1 MRSEN
6 DSMRSTVLET
16 LYNEM
21 VKSNLAATIVKKG
34 EENNEYDILVCRHDK
49 LGGGS
54 DVMGQYF
61 FPNYDGPENV
71 MYFCAMLTIKE
82 DLTEE
87 DIKRLS
93 PKVTSINEQTV
104 CGHFV
109 IYPEIGLVY
118 KLTIPISE
126 NFNEDDLYEEINI
139 TAAHAISICASF
151 KGLLD

>member
-6 DSMRSTVLET
+6 DLMRSTVLET

-21 VKSNLAATIVKKG
+21 TASKLAATLVKKG
-34 EENNEYDILVCRHDK
+34 DEGNEYDILVCRHDN
-49 LGGGS
+49 LGGDG

-61 FPNYDGPENV
+61 FPNYEGADNV
-71 MYFCAMLTIKE
+71 MYFSAMLTVKE
-82 DLTEE
+82 NLSDAEA
-87 DIKRLS
+87 DRLS
-93 PKVTSINEQTV
+93 SIVRSVNEQTV

-109 IYPEIGLVY
+109 IYPNIGLVY

-126 NFNEDDLYEEINI
+126 NINEDDLYEEINI

-151 KGLLD
+151 KGLFD

>member
-6 DSMRSTVLET
+6 DIMRSTVLET

-21 VKSNLAATIVKKG
+21 TASKLAATLVKKG
-34 EENNEYDILVCRHDK
+34 DEGNEYDILVCRHEK
-49 LGGGS
+49 LGGDG

-61 FPNYDGPENV
+61 FPNYEGAENV
-71 MYFCAMLTIKE
+71 MYFCAMLTVKE
-82 DLTEE
+82 DLSEADVDRLAPRVTE
-87 DIKRLS
+87 
-93 PKVTSINEQTV
+93 VNEQTV

-126 NFNEDDLYEEINI
+126 NINEDDLYEQINI

-151 KGLLD
+151 KGLFE